1 MNLTYFYPKMRG
13 NVVNN
18 SPANIRF
25 VAKISEIRMFSEN
38 IRSDVKTSEVATL
51 CSNSDREAADISA
64 KGGSRHLCLKE
75 NVSLFRHRQFYRAD
89 VASLA

>member
-25 VAKISEIRMFSEN
+25 VAKISDIRMFSEN

-51 CSNSDREAADISA
+51 CSNSDKAA